1 MKILYMA
8 HSGLRYLVLLLAV
21 ALVVYCIVGLATK
34 GTAGRPLRSLNAA
47 FVGLLDLQVLL
58 GVGLVLSGIYYPA
71 LIGHMVMMI
80 AAAALAHVMS
90 VRNRKRPQPGFVLPL
105 VGTGGAL
112 LLIIGGILS
121 IGRGVMET
129 VPYPY

>member
-1 MKILYMA
+1 M
-8 HSGLRYLVLLLAV
+8 
-21 ALVVYCIVGLATK
+21 
-34 GTAGRPLRSLNAA
+34 
-47 FVGLLDLQVLL
+47 
-58 GVGLVLSGIYYPA
+58 GVILVLSGIYYPA

-90 VRNRKRPQPGFVLPL
+90 VKNRKRPEPGFVLPL

-112 LLIIGGILS
+112 LLIMGGILA